1 MRPWP
6 CGGRREPEMA
16 KSIPA
21 RLRRRAA
28 PFGRLGNGAAVDRGG
43 RGRFGGEPR

>member
-1 MRPWP
+1 
-6 CGGRREPEMA
+6 MA

-21 RLRRRAA
+21 RLRGRAA
-28 PFGRLGNGAAVDRGG
+28 PFGRLENGAAVDDGE